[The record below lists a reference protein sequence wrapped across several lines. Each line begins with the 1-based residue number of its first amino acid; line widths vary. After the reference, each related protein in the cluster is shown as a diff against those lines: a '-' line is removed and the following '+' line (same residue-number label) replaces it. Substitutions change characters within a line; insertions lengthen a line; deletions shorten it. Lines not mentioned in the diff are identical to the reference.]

1 MLACATRRVVPAAF
15 APTRRGAENG
25 CTRTVVRSVTRLGL
39 ARSLRSS
46 FSRAG
51 TATRCIQ
58 TLVAW
63 SSKAV
68 PCPLPAARSRSLLH
82 RAGRSA
88 RAATAAPRRCFV
100 SASVLHRSER
110 FRRGCRAGWRS
121 AIPSTP
127 RSSSTSSA
135 GLVATSSEQRWPAEP
150 RGHDHAHP
158 SPRRRTADVEIE
170 RRRSHPACAA
180 RLARA
185 APAGAGTRIACHAA
199 AVALRSSWRDALKR
213 ELFSDA
219 AGREP
224 VTLTC
229 LRLAPV

>member
-1 MLACATRRVVPAAF
+1 MLASATRRVAPAAF
-15 APTRRGAENG
+15 SPTRRGAANG
-25 CTRTVVRSVTRLGL
+25 STRAVVRSVTRLGL
-39 ARSLRSS
+39 ARSLRSL

-82 RAGRSA
+82 RAGHSA

-135 GLVATSSEQRWPAEP
+135 GPVATSAEQRWPPEP
-150 RGHDHAHP
+150 RGHDMLTHRPAAAPLMSKSSGVVRTQPAPLDSHAQR
-158 SPRRRTADVEIE
+158 PRV
-170 RRRSHPACAA
+170 
-180 RLARA
+180 LARA
-185 APAGAGTRIACHAA
+185 SHVTRQM
-199 AVALRSSWRDALKR
+199 S
-213 ELFSDA
+213 LF
-219 AGREP
+219 GRPGE
-224 VTLTC
+224 T
-229 LRLAPV
+229 R